1 MTKYEML
8 YILSTKLTDEAK
20 DQIIA
25 KFEGIVT
32 GNGGTVEK
40 TDKWGVRKLAYTI
53 NKTENEGF
61 YVLMTFEC
69 ETSLIKELTRVSGIT
84 EGMLRQMITKR
95 A

>member
-8 YILSTKLTDEAK
+8 YILSMKLTDEAK
-20 DQIIA
+20 DAIIA
-25 KFEGIVT
+25 KFEAIVT
-32 GNGGTVEK
+32 ENGGAVEK
-40 TDKWGVRKLAYTI
+40 TDKWGAKKLAYTI
-53 NKTENEGF
+53 NKTETEGF

>member
-1 MTKYEML
+1 ML

-69 ETSLIKELTRVSGIT
+69 APSLIAELTRVAGIT
-84 EGMLRQMITKR
+84 EGMLRNMITKR

>member
-8 YILSTKLTDEAK
+8 YILSTKLEDEAR
-20 DQIIA
+20 DAIVA

-32 GNGGTVEK
+32 EAGGKVEGI
-40 TDKWGVRKLAYTI
+40 DKWGVKKLAYAI
-53 NKTENEGF
+53 NYQTEGY

-69 ETSLIKELTRVSGIT
+69 ETSVIAEITRVAGIT
-84 EGMLRQMITKR
+84 EGMLRQMVAKR

>member
-8 YILSTKLTDEAK
+8 YILSAKLTDEAK
-20 DQIIA
+20 EEIIA
-25 KFEGIVT
+25 KLEKIVT
-32 GNGGTVEK
+32 DNGGTVEK
-40 TDKWGVRKLAYTI
+40 IDKWGVKKLAYTI

>member
-1 MTKYEML
+1 ML

-53 NKTENEGF
+53 NKTENVGF

>member
-8 YILSTKLTDEAK
+8 YILSMKLTDEAK
-20 DQIIA
+20 DAIIA
-25 KFEGIVT
+25 KFEAIVT
-32 GNGGTVEK
+32 ENGGTVEK
-40 TDKWGVRKLAYTI
+40 TDKWGVKKLAYTI
-53 NKTENEGF
+53 NKTETEGF